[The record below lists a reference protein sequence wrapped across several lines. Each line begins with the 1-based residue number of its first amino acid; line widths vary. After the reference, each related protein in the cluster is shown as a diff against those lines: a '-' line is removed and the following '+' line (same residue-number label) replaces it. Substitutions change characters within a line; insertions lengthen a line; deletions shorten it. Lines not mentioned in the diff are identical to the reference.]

1 MMDRDQQ
8 GSDAPAPGDRLAQAT
23 DWFVRLRAD
32 DANPE
37 DLARFQRWV
46 EESPD
51 NAAAY
56 ARVRQSWTV
65 VGDQASAPE
74 IMLGRRD
81 ALEDARRAARGRWES
96 SRPRWMRPV
105 VAAAA
110 CAILLV
116 ASAVGAWLWW
126 SGANAGVY
134 ITGVGERRTLTLA
147 DGSVV
152 TLDARSR
159 IHVKYRDT
167 ERLIDLDQGQA
178 RFDVA
183 QDAARPFR
191 VRAGRDTVL
200 ALGTQFNVELVAD
213 SLLVT
218 LIEGRVAVLPET
230 TSTQAE
236 PAAQIDL
243 SAGEGLQVRHDGQ
256 RIRLPKV
263 DIARVTAWQNG
274 KLFFDN
280 EPLASAAER
289 INRYAREQI
298 QVDPSARDLTI
309 SGVFNA
315 GDSRA
320 FVEAVTAYFPVKAE
334 QTPGDTVRL
343 SARNQ

>member
-1 MMDRDQQ
+1 MTDRDQQ
-8 GSDAPAPGDRLAQAT
+8 GGDTPEPGDRLAQAT
-23 DWFVRLRAD
+23 DWFVRLRAEG
-32 DANPE
+32 ANPE
-37 DLARFQRWV
+37 DLVRFQRWV
-46 EESPD
+46 EENPD
-51 NAAAY
+51 NAVAY

-81 ALEDARRAARGRWES
+81 ALEDARRAARGRWDS
-96 SRPRWMRPV
+96 SRPRWMRPA

-116 ASAVGAWLWW
+116 ASAFGAWIWW
-126 SGANAGVY
+126 SRANAGVY
-134 ITGVGERRTLTLA
+134 ITGVGERRTLTLV

-183 QDAARPFR
+183 KDPARPFR

-218 LIEGRVAVLPET
+218 LIEGQVAVLPEA
-230 TSTQAE
+230 TSAKAE
-236 PAAQIDL
+236 PAAQINL
-243 SAGEGLQVRHDGQ
+243 SAGEGLQVRQDGK

-280 EPLASAAER
+280 EPLTSAAER

-298 QVDPSARDLTI
+298 QIDPSVTDVTI

-315 GDSRA
+315 GDARA
-320 FVEAVTAYFPVKAE
+320 FIEAVTAYFPVKAE
-334 QTPGDTVRL
+334 QTSGATVRL
-343 SARNQ
+343 SARDQ